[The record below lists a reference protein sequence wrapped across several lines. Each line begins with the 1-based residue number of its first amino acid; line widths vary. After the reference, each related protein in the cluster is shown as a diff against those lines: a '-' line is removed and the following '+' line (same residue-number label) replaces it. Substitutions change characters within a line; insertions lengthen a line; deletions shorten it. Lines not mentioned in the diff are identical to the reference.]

1 MFSEILQKFAETS
14 PATVMVRA
22 LLERLL
28 NPEKLD
34 QWFEA
39 TRQTQYTRDILFSS
53 LVGLMLQVVCKTQAS
68 VHAAYRQANIAASIV
83 AVYAKLQG
91 VELTTSQALVTD
103 IAREA
108 RDLILAM
115 QGARPSLLP
124 GYRLKYLDGN
134 CLAASEHRLK
144 PLRATAAGP
153 LPGKSLVVFDPQLEM
168 AIEVFPCADGHT
180 QERALLAEVIPTVAA
195 QDVWLADRNFCVAAF
210 LFGIHRQQAGF
221 IIRQHGNL
229 ITKPLEKYRFIG
241 TSASGDVYDQAV
253 QLTAASGE
261 SWSLRRI
268 TVKLQTPTRNGDTQL
283 VLLTNLPATVADAV
297 TIAALYRRRWGIET
311 AFQKL
316 EKHLNSEITTLG
328 YPQAALFGFCLALV
342 AFNLYAVVM
351 AALRAAHPTQ
361 AIDQTVSQFYLAGEI
376 ATTMTGL
383 AIAVPAHEWAPL
395 TQATPGQFADQL
407 LGLARRVDLHK
418 LRKTTR
424 GPKKPP
430 TPRSKYQGHPH
441 VSTARLLAGVEPNSK

>member
-28 NPEKLD
+28 NPETLD
-34 QWFEA
+34 RWFEA

-144 PLRATAAGP
+144 PLRATAASP
-153 LPGKSLVVFDPQLEM
+153 LPGKSLVVFNPQLDM
-168 AIEVFPCADGHT
+168 TIAVFPCADVHT
-180 QERALLAEVIPTVAA
+180 QERALLGDAIHTIAA
-195 QDVWLADRNFCVAAF
+195 RDVWLADRNFCVAHF
-210 LFGIHRQQAGF
+210 LFEIHRQQACF
-221 IIRQHGNL
+221 IIRQPGNL
-229 ITKPLEKYRFIG
+229 ITKHSSCGKYDRSC
-241 TSASGDVYDQAV
+241 SAPGDV
-253 QLTAASGE
+253 
-261 SWSLRRI
+261 
-268 TVKLQTPTRNGDTQL
+268 
-283 VLLTNLPATVADAV
+283 V
-297 TIAALYRRRWGIET
+297 T
-311 AFQKL
+311 
-316 EKHLNSEITTLG
+316 
-328 YPQAALFGFCLALV
+328 
-342 AFNLYAVVM
+342 
-351 AALRAAHPTQ
+351 
-361 AIDQTVSQFYLAGEI
+361 
-376 ATTMTGL
+376 
-383 AIAVPAHEWAPL
+383 
-395 TQATPGQFADQL
+395 
-407 LGLARRVDLHK
+407 
-418 LRKTTR
+418 
-424 GPKKPP
+424 
-430 TPRSKYQGHPH
+430 
-441 VSTARLLAGVEPNSK
+441 

>member
-1 MFSEILQKFAETS
+1 MFGQILQKFAEKS

-22 LLERLL
+22 LLEQLL

-34 QWFEA
+34 QWFEV

-53 LVGLMLQVVCKTQAS
+53 LVGLMLQIVCKTQAS
-68 VHAAYRQANIAASIV
+68 VHAAYRQANIAASII

-91 VELTTSQALVTD
+91 IELTTSQALVRY

-108 RDLILAM
+108 QVLIETM
-115 QGARPSLLP
+115 NGARAPLLP

-144 PLRATAAGP
+144 PLRATTAGP
-153 LPGKSLVVFDPQLEM
+153 LPGKSLVVFDPQLNI
-168 AIEVFPCADGHT
+168 ASDVFPCADGHA
-180 QERALLAEVIPTVAA
+180 QERALLGAVIPTVAA
-195 QDVWLADRNFCVAAF
+195 GEVWIADRNFCVAPF
-210 LFGIHRQQAGF
+210 LFEIHRKPASF

-229 ITKPLEKYRFIG
+229 ITKPLEKYKLIG
-241 TSASGDVYDQAV
+241 SSATGEVYEQAV

-261 SWSLRRI
+261 TWTLRRV
-268 TVKLQTPTRNGDTQL
+268 TVQLKVKTRNGDTAL
-283 VLLTNLPATVADAV
+283 VLLTNLPSAAADAI
-297 TIAALYRRRWGIET
+297 TIASLYRTRWGIET

-316 EKHLNSEITTLG
+316 EKYLNSEIETLG
-328 YPQAALFGFCLALV
+328 YPKAALFGFCLALV

-351 AALRAAHPTQ
+351 AALRAAHPRHD
-361 AIDQTVSQFYLAGEI
+361 IDSTVSEYYLAGEI

-383 AIAVPAHEWAPL
+383 NIAVSPDEWAL
-395 TQATPGQFADQL
+395 FRQASTEQL
-407 LGLARRVDLHK
+407 AGYLLVLAQYVDLRK
-418 LRKTTR
+418 LLKTTR

-430 TPRSKYQGHPH
+430 IPRTQYPGHPH

>member
-1 MFSEILQKFAETS
+1 MFGEILQKFSEKS

-22 LLERLL
+22 LLEQLL

-34 QWFEA
+34 QWFEV

-68 VHAAYRQANIAASIV
+68 VHAAYRHADIAASIV
-83 AVYAKLQG
+83 AVYGKLKG
-91 VELTTSQALVTD
+91 VELTTSQALVLY

-108 RDLILAM
+108 QALILTM
-115 QGARPSLLP
+115 NGLRPALLP

-153 LPGKSLVVFDPQLEM
+153 LPGKSLVVVDPQLNM
-168 AIEVFPCADGHT
+168 AIDVFPCADGHT
-180 QERALLAEVIPTVAA
+180 QERALLGEVTSTVETG
-195 QDVWLADRNFCVAAF
+195 DVWVADRNFCVLQF
-210 LFGIHRQQAGF
+210 LFEIHRKQAFF
-221 IIRQHGNL
+221 IIRQHANL
-229 ITKPLEKYRFIG
+229 ITKPLEKIKFIG
-241 TSASGDVYDQAV
+241 TTETGDVYEQAV
-253 QLTAASGE
+253 QLTSASGE
-261 SWSLRRI
+261 TWTLRRV
-268 TVKLQTPTRNGDTQL
+268 TVKLKVKTRNGDTSL
-283 VLLTNLPATVADAV
+283 VILTTVPSAAADAI
-297 TIAALYRRRWGIET
+297 TIATLYRMRWGIET
-311 AFQKL
+311 IFQKL
-316 EKHLNSEITTLG
+316 EKYFNSEIETLG

-361 AIDQTVSQFYLAGEI
+361 DIDNTVSEYYLANEI
-376 ATTMTGL
+376 GNTMTGL
-383 AIAVPAHEWAPL
+383 NIAVSEEEWAP
-395 TQATPGQFADQL
+395 FAYASTEQL
-407 LGLARRVDLHK
+407 AGYLLILAKSVDLHK

-430 TPRSKYQGHPH
+430 TPRTKFKGKPH
-441 VSTARLLAGVEPNSK
+441 VSTARLLAGSEPNTK

>member
-1 MFSEILQKFAETS
+1 M
-14 PATVMVRA
+14 
-22 LLERLL
+22 
-28 NPEKLD
+28 
-34 QWFEA
+34 
-39 TRQTQYTRDILFSS
+39 
-53 LVGLMLQVVCKTQAS
+53 
-68 VHAAYRQANIAASIV
+68 
-83 AVYAKLQG
+83 
-91 VELTTSQALVTD
+91 
-103 IAREA
+103 
-108 RDLILAM
+108 
-115 QGARPSLLP
+115 
-124 GYRLKYLDGN
+124 
-134 CLAASEHRLK
+134 
-144 PLRATAAGP
+144 
-153 LPGKSLVVFDPQLEM
+153 
-168 AIEVFPCADGHT
+168 
-180 QERALLAEVIPTVAA
+180 
-195 QDVWLADRNFCVAAF
+195 
-210 LFGIHRQQAGF
+210 
-221 IIRQHGNL
+221 
-229 ITKPLEKYRFIG
+229 G

-261 SWSLRRI
+261 TWSLRRI

-283 VLLTNLPATVADAV
+283 VLLTNLPAAVADAV
-297 TIAALYRRRWGIET
+297 MIAALYRRRWGIET

-395 TQATPGQFADQL
+395 AQATPAQFADQL

-430 TPRSKYQGHPH
+430 TPRTKYQGHPH
-441 VSTARLLAGVEPNSK
+441 VSTARLLAGVEPISK

>member
-34 QWFEA
+34 RWFEA
-39 TRQTQYTRDILFSS
+39 TRQTQYTRDMLFSS

-68 VHAAYRQANIAASIV
+68 VHAAYRQANIA

-180 QERALLAEVIPTVAA
+180 QERALLAEVIPPSPRRMSG
-195 QDVWLADRNFCVAAF
+195 WLIGIFASRPFCSGSIVSRPAS
-210 LFGIHRQQAGF
+210 LF
-221 IIRQHGNL
+221 
-229 ITKPLEKYRFIG
+229 
-241 TSASGDVYDQAV
+241 
-253 QLTAASGE
+253 
-261 SWSLRRI
+261 
-268 TVKLQTPTRNGDTQL
+268 
-283 VLLTNLPATVADAV
+283 
-297 TIAALYRRRWGIET
+297 
-311 AFQKL
+311 
-316 EKHLNSEITTLG
+316 
-328 YPQAALFGFCLALV
+328 
-342 AFNLYAVVM
+342 
-351 AALRAAHPTQ
+351 
-361 AIDQTVSQFYLAGEI
+361 
-376 ATTMTGL
+376 
-383 AIAVPAHEWAPL
+383 
-395 TQATPGQFADQL
+395 
-407 LGLARRVDLHK
+407 
-418 LRKTTR
+418 
-424 GPKKPP
+424 
-430 TPRSKYQGHPH
+430 
-441 VSTARLLAGVEPNSK
+441 VSTAISSPSPWKNTDLSGPRRAAMSMTRPCN